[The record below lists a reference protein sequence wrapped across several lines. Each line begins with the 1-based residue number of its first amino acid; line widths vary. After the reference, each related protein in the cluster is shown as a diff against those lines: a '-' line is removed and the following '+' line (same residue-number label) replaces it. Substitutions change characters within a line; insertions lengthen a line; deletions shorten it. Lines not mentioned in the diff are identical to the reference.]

1 MTTSAELQREA
12 EVTRAGLSS
21 TLDEL
26 RLSMTRTAITSGATA
41 LAKES
46 SATLA
51 RAVVQRASDNPL
63 ATLMIGAGLLMLLSR
78 SNGQS
83 LTGGLVERAT
93 RAIKGSTADAS
104 DALGETTASVQAT
117 AKRVG
122 DTVSDATGQ
131 VKQAVQDTAGQVKQ
145 AVQETAGQVEQA
157 VRERT
162 DQVQQTFGEVQ
173 EKARR
178 LTTETFNRTTDRMT
192 QLVQEQ
198 PILVTALAVAA
209 GAAIGA
215 ALPVSETERR
225 YIGPVSARATAK
237 GREVAEHVADAVS
250 GKAGE
255 IASAASETMTSEVL
269 GDARH

>member
-46 SATLA
+46 GATLA
-51 RAVVQRASDNPL
+51 RAVVRRASDNPL
-63 ATLMIGAGLLMLLSR
+63 AALLFGAGIMMLFSR
-78 SNGQS
+78 GNGQS

-93 RAIKGSTADAS
+93 RAIKGSAHDAG
-104 DALGETTASVQAT
+104 DVTTASVHDASEQ
-117 AKRVG
+117 VG
-122 DTVSDATGQ
+122 HTVRDAT
-131 VKQAVQDTAGQVKQ
+131 GQVKQ
-145 AVQETAGQVEQA
+145 AVQETAGRVEQR

-162 DQVQQTFGEVQ
+162 GQVQQKVGEVQ

-178 LTTETFNRTTDRMT
+178 LTTETVNRTTDRLT
-192 QLVQEQ
+192 QFAQAQ

-209 GAAIGA
+209 GAAVGA
-215 ALPVSETERR
+215 ALPVTETERR
-225 YIGPVSARATAK
+225 YLGPAAARATAK
-237 GREVAEHVADAVS
+237 GRDVVEHVADAVS
-250 GKAGE
+250 AKAGE
-255 IASAASETMTSEVL
+255 VASVTTDTIASEVL
-269 GDARH
+269 GEARHSG